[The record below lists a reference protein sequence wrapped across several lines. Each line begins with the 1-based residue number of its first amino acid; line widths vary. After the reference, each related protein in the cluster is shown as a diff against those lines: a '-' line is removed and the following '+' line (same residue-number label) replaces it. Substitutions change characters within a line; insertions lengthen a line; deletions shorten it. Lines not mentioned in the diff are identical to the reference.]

1 MILNIDK
8 YRDEILEEMEHGKIV
23 NDRNSA
29 CYDLEVY
36 FYSIEKV
43 MKRHGSGTTNLFTE
57 DIKWLFSEYEPPL
70 LENGDN
76 LETGKW
82 ILVRDHSD
90 EKWKYRQFAFYY
102 NQNFYCFPPTN
113 TICQCNTV
121 CLELH
126 EQARLPEGNEDNVE
140 Y

>member
-1 MILNIDK
+1 MILNIEK
-8 YRDEILEEMEHGKIV
+8 YRDEILEEIEHRKRITDE
-23 NDRNSA
+23 NNIY
-29 CYDLEVY
+29 YDFEIYYKALENVIRRY
-36 FYSIEKV
+36 RKDA
-43 MKRHGSGTTNLFTE
+43 TNVFS

-76 LETGKW
+76 LKTGKW

-90 EKWKYRQFAFYY
+90 EKWKNRQFAFYY
-102 NQNFYCFPPTN
+102 NKHFYCFPPTN